1 MSAWVEQ
8 LSARGYKITPQRRII
23 MEILGNS
30 DRHLTAEEIGMQVK
44 EIEPSISLATVY
56 RNLNLLVDLKM
67 VSRLHIHDGPVR
79 YELHGGHNHHLVCM
93 ACGAAVK
100 LGVCP
105 MQGEVKRIVDETG
118 FEVSS
123 HHFEILGYCRECS
136 LKKELLPARADAKG
150 GIGVDQE

>member
-1 MSAWVEQ
+1 MSTWVEK

-23 MEILGNS
+23 LEILGNS
-30 DRHLTAEEIGMQVK
+30 DRHLTAEEIGLQVK

-56 RNLNLLVDLKM
+56 RNLNLLVELQM
-67 VSRLHIHDGPVR
+67 VSRLNIHDGPVR

-93 ACGAAVK
+93 NCGAAVK

-136 LKKELLPARADAKG
+136 LKKELSPTSAGAKG
-150 GIGVDQE
+150 GTGVDQE